1 MPQRTFARIG
11 ILVMACIL
19 VLSGLRPAMGNED
32 APTGMRR
39 LAIVTFDPPAGG
51 HQRVAVAFTD
61 MLAAELTRRGVPLLE
76 REQLE
81 AVLRER
87 RLVESGMVQA
97 DDTVAAAKLLGA
109 TALLGGRITE
119 MGVRDDSRGV
129 GLALGPIA
137 GVRFTS
143 STAVVRLDCRLLDTA
158 TGQVIAAPS
167 AKGQDTRTG
176 VTAIAGQLWQWLSAV
191 DFSSKEWADS
201 QLGRAARRAAEDI
214 AKQIAQLFPRQ
225 AQVLAVL
232 DSDRAVIDMG
242 AVHGVKRG
250 DRFQLCRVSD
260 VKNSAGRVVW
270 QDVTPYAEARVTEL
284 QEGRALVRVERWLS
298 DPRTMQENDVARAK

>member
-1 MPQRTFARIG
+1 MTVA
-11 ILVMACIL
+11 LL
-19 VLSGLRPAMGNED
+19 LLSGFGGIAAGADE
-32 APTGMRR
+32 APVGMRR
-39 LAIVTFDPPAGG
+39 LAIVAFDPPAGG
-51 HQRVAVAFTD
+51 NQRVALAFTD
-61 MLAAELTRRGVPLLE
+61 MLAAELTRRGIPLLE

-87 RLVESGMVQA
+87 RLAEAGTVQA

-109 TALLGGRITE
+109 SVLLGGRITE

-137 GVRFTS
+137 GVRVTS
-143 STAVVRLDCRLLDTA
+143 STAVVRLDCRLIDTA
-158 TGQVIAAPS
+158 TGQVITAPT

-176 VTAIAGQLWQWLSAV
+176 VTAIAGQLWQWLSGV

-214 AKQIAQLFPRQ
+214 AKQISQLMPRQ
-225 AQVLAVL
+225 AQVIAVL
-232 DSDRAVIDMG
+232 DGDRAVIDLG
-242 AVHGVKRG
+242 AAQGVKRG
-250 DRFQLCRVSD
+250 DRFLLCRVAD

-284 QEGRALVRVERWLS
+284 QEGRALVRVDRWLS
-298 DPRTMQENDVARAK
+298 DQRLMQENDVARAK